1 MRAVII
7 VMSSAALA
15 AGSLLGMPA
24 AHADTNSVTTPLGTL
39 EMTLDGGVFS
49 EECTDFPYDVV
60 VTGASPDVQWSAEID
75 AERDGGGSAR
85 GMSTDLGSGTFNDEL
100 MICSSDGAGSWT
112 ATVQVMMRD
121 TTDTTAVFNRTMTI
135 DFTISKASTTTT
147 ITNVNLG
154 SSKTKVKGTVFDAA
168 GGSETTMFGYVTVKV
183 KKSGGSWKSKGRTQ
197 VSEDGRWSLTIEK
210 SYATGTKFK
219 AVYEG
224 SDEAKRSTSAIY
236 TS

>member
-1 MRAVII
+1 MKAVVIAA
-7 VMSSAALA
+7 SSVALA
-15 AGSLLGMPA
+15 AGSLLGLSA
-24 AHADTNSVTTPLGTL
+24 AQADTDSVATPLGTL

-49 EECTDFPYDVV
+49 EECTDFPYEVV
-60 VTGASPDVQWSAEID
+60 VTGASPDIQWSAEID
-75 AERDGGGSAR
+75 AARDGGGSAS
-85 GMSTDLGSGTFNDEL
+85 GMSTGFGSGTFGEEL

-121 TTDTTAVFNRTMTI
+121 TTDTTAVFNRTMNI
-135 DFTISKASTTTT
+135 DFTISKATTTTT

-154 SSKTKVKGTVFDAA
+154 SSKTKVKGTVLDAA

-197 VSEDGRWSLTIEK
+197 VSEDGRWSLTIAT
-210 SYATGTKFK
+210 SYAAGTKFK

>member
-1 MRAVII
+1 MKAAVI

-15 AGSLLGMPA
+15 AGGLLGLPA
-24 AHADTNSVTTPLGTL
+24 AHADTNSVTTPLGAL
-39 EMTLDGGVFS
+39 EMTLDGGAFS
-49 EECTDFPYDVV
+49 EECTDFAYFVT
-60 VTGASPDVQWSAEID
+60 VTGATPDVQWTAEID
-75 AERDGGGSAR
+75 AERDGGGSVS
-85 GMSTDLGSGTFNDEL
+85 GMVTDIGSGTFPEDL
-100 MICSSDGAGSWT
+100 QICSSDGAGSWT

-121 TTDTTAVFNRTMTI
+121 TTDTTAVYNRTMTI
-135 DFTISKASTTTT
+135 DFIISKASTTTT

-154 SSKTKVKGTVFDAA
+154 SSRTKVKGTVLDAA

-197 VSEDGRWSLTIEK
+197 VDEDGRWSLTIET

-224 SDEAKRSTSAIY
+224 SDEAKRSTSAGY

>member
-1 MRAVII
+1 MRPLVVLA
-7 VMSSAALA
+7 SSGALA
-15 AGSLLGMPA
+15 AATLLGLPA
-24 AHADTNSVTTPLGTL
+24 AQADTGSVTTPLGTL
-39 EMTLDGGVFS
+39 EMTLDDGVFS
-49 EECTDFPYDVV
+49 EECTDFPYEVV

-85 GMSTDLGSGTFNDEL
+85 GMSTDLGSGTFDDEL

-135 DFTISKASTTTT
+135 DFTISKAATTTT
-147 ITNVNLG
+147 ITSVNLG
-154 SSKTKVKGTVFDAA
+154 SSKTKVKGTVLDAA

-197 VSEDGRWSLTIEK
+197 VSEDGRWSLTIST
-210 SYATGTKFK
+210 SYAAGTKFK

-224 SDEAKRSTSAIY
+224 SDEAKRSTSAVY

>member
-1 MRAVII
+1 MKAVVIAA
-7 VMSSAALA
+7 SSVALA
-15 AGSLLGMPA
+15 AGSLLGLPA
-24 AHADTNSVTTPLGTL
+24 AQADTDSVATPLGTL

-49 EECTDFPYDVV
+49 EECTDFPYEVV
-60 VTGASPDVQWSAEID
+60 VTGASPDIQWSAEID
-75 AERDGGGSAR
+75 AARDGGGSAS
-85 GMSTDLGSGTFNDEL
+85 GMSTGFGSGTFGEEL

-121 TTDTTAVFNRTMTI
+121 TTDTTAVFNRTMNI
-135 DFTISKASTTTT
+135 DFTISKATTTTT

-154 SSKTKVKGTVFDAA
+154 SSKTKVKGTVLDAA

-197 VSEDGRWSLTIEK
+197 VSEDGRWSLTIAT
-210 SYATGTKFK
+210 SYAAGTKFK